1 MSANEHE
8 DERRMRMSLMPVMLA
23 SAISCGG
30 AQAQK
35 KYDIGAS
42 DTEVRIGQTVPYSGP
57 VSGLSIF
64 GRVET
69 GYFEMLNERGGINGR
84 KVRIISADDGY
95 SPPKTVEQTRRL
107 VEQEEV
113 LAVMASL
120 GTPTNIAVR
129 KYLNG
134 KKVPQLLVLSSS
146 AQWNNPREYPYSTS
160 MNIAADQE
168 AIAMG
173 RFIAGKHKGA
183 KIGILY
189 QNDDYGKDYV
199 RALKE
204 GLGEDGRRA
213 IVQELSY
220 DVSSPTIDS
229 QVVTLKTSGA
239 DLVVAAATPKFGAL
253 AARKMFEMQWKPYR
267 YMAAG
272 AIGSLKSALD
282 PEIANGMISISFYRD
297 PNDPKLEGEE
307 DGKEYFEFMKKYAPN
322 DNPRDMAAV
331 YAYVTAQVGA
341 EILKRCGDDLTRE
354 NLLRIATNL
363 KDVSV
368 KLLFDG
374 VSINTSPTD
383 YLPIKKAR
391 MIEFDG
397 MSWKAFGDPIDAPI
411 PSH

>member
-1 MSANEHE
+1 MLCGSAE
-8 DERRMRMSLMPVMLA
+8 
-23 SAISCGG
+23 
-30 AQAQK
+30 AQK
-35 KYDIGAS
+35 KYDVGAS

-57 VSGLSIF
+57 VSGLSMF
-64 GRVET
+64 GRIVV
-69 GYFEMLNERGGINGR
+69 GYFEMLNEKGGINGR
-84 KVRIISADDGY
+84 KIKVISADDAY

-107 VEQEEV
+107 VEQDEV

-146 AQWNNPREYPYSTS
+146 AQWNNPQEYPYSTS

-173 RFIAGKHKGA
+173 RYIAGKHPGA

-189 QNDDYGKDYV
+189 QNDDFGKDYA
-199 RALKE
+199 RALKD

-220 DVSSPTIDS
+220 EVSSPTIDS
-229 QVVTLKTSGA
+229 QIVTLKTSGA
-239 DLVVAAATPKFGAL
+239 DVFVAAATPKFGAL
-253 AARKMFEMQWKPYR
+253 ALRKIFEMQWKPHR

-272 AIGSLKSALD
+272 AIGNLKSALD
-282 PEIANGMISISFYRD
+282 PEMTKGLTSISFYRD
-297 PNDPKLEGEE
+297 PNDPNLEGEQ
-307 DGKEYFEFMKKYAPN
+307 DGKEYFEFMKKYSPN
-322 DNPRDMAAV
+322 DNPRDMASV
-331 YAYVTAQVGA
+331 YAYVTAQAGA
-341 EILKRCGDDLTRE
+341 EIIKQCGDDLTRD
-354 NLLRIATNL
+354 NLLRVATNL
-363 KDVSV
+363 KDVRL
-368 KLLFDG
+368 KLLFEG
-374 VSINTSPTD
+374 VSLNTSPSD

-397 MSWKAFGDPIDAPI
+397 VSWKAFGDPIDAPT
-411 PSH
+411 PSP

>member
-1 MSANEHE
+1 
-8 DERRMRMSLMPVMLA
+8 MRTNLIAMMLA
-23 SAISCGG
+23 SAMFCGS
-30 AQAQK
+30 AEAQK
-35 KYDIGAS
+35 KYDVGAS

-57 VSGLSIF
+57 VSGLSMF
-64 GRVET
+64 GRVVV
-69 GYFEMLNERGGINGR
+69 GYFEMLNEKGGINGR
-84 KVRIISADDGY
+84 KIKMISADDAY

-107 VEQEEV
+107 VEQDEV

-129 KYLNG
+129 KYLNA
-134 KKVPQLLVLSSS
+134 KQVPQLLVLSSS

-173 RFIAGKHKGA
+173 KFVAGKHPGA

-189 QNDDYGKDYV
+189 QNDDFGKDYI
-199 RALKE
+199 RALKD
-204 GLGEDGRRA
+204 GLGEGGRRA

-220 DVSSPTIDS
+220 EVSSPTIDS
-229 QVVTLKTSGA
+229 QIVTLKTSGA
-239 DLVVAAATPKFGAL
+239 DVVVAAATPKFGAL
-253 AARKMFEMQWKPYR
+253 AFRKMFEMQWKPHR
-267 YMAAG
+267 YVAAG
-272 AIGSLKSALD
+272 AIGNLKSALD
-282 PEIANGMISISFYRD
+282 PEMTKGLISIAFYRD
-297 PNDPKLEGEE
+297 PNDPKLEGED

-331 YAYVTAQVGA
+331 YAYVTAQASA
-341 EILKRCGDDLTRE
+341 EIIKRCGDDLTRE
-354 NLLRIATNL
+354 NLLRVATNL
-363 KDVSV
+363 KDVRV

-374 VSINTSPTD
+374 VSLNTSPSD

-397 MSWKAFGDPIDAPI
+397 TSWKAFGDPIDAPT
-411 PSH
+411 PSP